1 MSLVAGA
8 ARFPLAMALTY
19 LPDSWRRK
27 LNLLDLGD
35 LRTAALISG
44 ILQVAFCAAVIVLR
58 YRAFVQSVMATEGM
72 ERAQLGAAAKG
83 GETAVMGF
91 GIVLLAAYL
100 VSPLTI
106 VLEYFLAEGVVRALA
121 ALVTGEVVPTLPLV
135 GAAWALGRSQAAAA
149 EKALGPRIVDLVHTG
164 DGSLYHLLIASCRP
178 KTAWDRL
185 MTVSYQEKLYEVTHH
200 EEGPP
205 PRRFLYHLRL
215 KPEGKVVRG
224 LHHYDPAEALP
235 PTPEEAAPGEKVSL
249 KARLAKPFSREAPP
263 VADVVEPGD
272 GAEFD
277 LRIASCREKPWDNLL
292 TISYE
297 DRLYEVAEER
307 VDEGPRPFLYLLRFQ
322 PANKIVRRIHRY
334 DPYETLRQPQ
344 P

>member
-1 MSLVAGA
+1 MSIAASA

-19 LPDSWRRK
+19 LPESWRRK
-27 LNLLDLGD
+27 LNLLDMGD
-35 LRTAALISG
+35 LRTAALTSG
-44 ILQVAFCAAVIVLR
+44 ILQVAGCAALIALR
-58 YRAFVQSVMATEGM
+58 YPLFVKSVLAAQGM
-72 ERAQLGAAAKG
+72 EQAQLSAAEKG

-91 GIVLLAAYL
+91 GLVLLAAYL

-106 VLEYFLAEGVVRALA
+106 VLEYFLAEGVIRAVA

-135 GAAWALGRSQAAAA
+135 GAAWTLGRTQEAAA
-149 EKALGPRIVDLVHTG
+149 EKALGPRIVDLVQAG

-178 KTAWDRL
+178 KQGWDRL

-200 EEGPP
+200 EEGVP

-224 LHHYDPAEALP
+224 MHHYDPAEVLP
-235 PTPEEAAPGEKVSL
+235 PPEEGKGEKVSL
-249 KARLAKPFSREAPP
+249 KARLAKSWERETPP

-277 LRIASCREKPWDNLL
+277 LRIASCREKSWDSLI
-292 TISYE
+292 TVSYE
-297 DRLYEVAEER
+297 DRLYELAEER
-307 VDEGPRPFLYLLRFQ
+307 VEEGPRPFLYLLRFQ

-334 DPYETLRQPQ
+334 DPYETLGQP
-344 P
+344 PR